1 MAAENLNIV
10 IRAFNKTQGVFNAVG
25 RGLNG
30 VKKRV
35 LNVKTAVAGL
45 VGLLVLGFSS
55 KAPLKQIENSNR

>member
-45 VGLLVLGFSS
+45 AGAAGFWAFHQ
-55 KAPLKQIENSNR
+55 KHH